1 MAIHFIMMKIFHL
14 EKEPQFQFDD
24 KKRSVQETKEWVKQ
38 KYGDNKTFET
48 LNVTSI
54 HDDCDVF
61 ILGLPID

>member
-1 MAIHFIMMKIFHL
+1 MAIHFIMKKMFHL

-24 KKRSVQETKEWVKQ
+24 KKRSLEEAKEWAKQ

-54 HDDCDVF
+54 NDNCDIF
-61 ILGLPID
+61 IIGFPID